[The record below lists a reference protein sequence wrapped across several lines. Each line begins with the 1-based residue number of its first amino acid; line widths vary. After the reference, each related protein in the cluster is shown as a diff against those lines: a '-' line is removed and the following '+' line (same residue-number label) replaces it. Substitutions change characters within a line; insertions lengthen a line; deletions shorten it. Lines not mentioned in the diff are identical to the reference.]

1 MYSNT
6 FRGALTS
13 DTYTY
18 IWILIHWGSA
28 CWKGC
33 NVFFSGRVYVLKLKA
48 KHWKEVS
55 FYSWARTK
63 CLFSFFCARA
73 HLVSLKLRNL
83 RGGAF
88 FCKLDTLSA
97 HKYITSSYVKLLRKS
112 FRRQF
117 FLGGSK
123 REWKVFQVV
132 LTTYPRQQAVV
143 SRCTNGGKNAIRVII
158 WYCVSK
164 KIRET
169 V

>member
-13 DTYTY
+13 DIYTY

-117 FLGGSK
+117 FFGGLQARVESFPSRVNDISETTSRSFQMYK
-123 REWKVFQVV
+123 R
-132 LTTYPRQQAVV
+132 RQKRDK
-143 SRCTNGGKNAIRVII
+143 SNHLIL
-158 WYCVSK
+158 
-164 KIRET
+164 RE
-169 V
+169 